1 MRELVSCLV
10 RQQRIEQE
18 LAKKASSK
26 KKSQKTNALVDT
38 ILETEKLQFSSDEEV
53 KKETTMVK
61 QIL

>member
-1 MRELVSCLV
+1 V

-38 ILETEKLQFSSDEEV
+38 ILETEKL
-53 KKETTMVK
+53 
-61 QIL
+61 

>member
-26 KKSQKTNALVDT
+26 KKSQRTNALVDT